1 MKLLRG
7 FKHLDELKQGA
18 AVTIGN
24 FDGVHRGHQALLD
37 NLCQKAARLKLPTL
51 IVFFEP
57 QPSEYFTQSSPPVR
71 LMTRKEKLHYL
82 GRFNIDYVYCLSFNE
97 KLASM
102 THDFFAERF
111 IFSLFKAKYLLIGE
125 DFRFGQGRLGTPQ
138 FLQSLSTR
146 HHCMI
151 ELCPDFVDDSAMRI
165 SSTQIRQ
172 ALSQGNVQQAQQYL
186 GRPYSMYGRVIHGD
200 KRGRLLG
207 VPTANIQIKHRN
219 VALTGVFLVQVQRN
233 PRSHATPRDKRD
245 DVRTGS
251 YWGVANLGCRP
262 TVDGLT
268 QTLEVHLFD
277 FNDSLY
283 DEHLEVFFLERLRME
298 KKFSCIDALITQIH
312 ADRDNAKD
320 ILATRSSSLNYL
332 NIE

>member
-7 FKHLDELKQGA
+7 FTHFGELEQGA

-24 FDGVHRGHQALLD
+24 FDGVHRGHQALLA
-37 NLCQKAARLKLPTL
+37 NLCQKAAHLKLPTL

-57 QPSEYFTQSSPPVR
+57 QPSEYFSQASTPVR
-71 LMTRKEKLHYL
+71 LMTRKEKLRYL
-82 GRFNIDYVYCLSFNE
+82 GRFNIDYVYCLAFNE

-102 THDFFAERF
+102 SHDYFAERF

-125 DFRFGQGRLGTPQ
+125 DFRFGRGRLGTPQ
-138 FLQSLSTR
+138 FLQSLSSTYS
-146 HHCMI
+146 CI
-151 ELCPDFVDDSAMRI
+151 VELCPDFVDDRVMRI

-172 ALSQGNVQQAQQYL
+172 ALGHGDLQQAEQYL
-186 GRPYSMYGRVIHGD
+186 GRPYSIYGRVIHGD

-207 VPTANIQIKHRN
+207 MPTANIHIKHRN

-233 PRSHATPRDKRD
+233 KIE
-245 DVRTGS
+245 S
-251 YWGVANLGCRP
+251 YWGVANLGRRP
-262 TVDGLT
+262 TVDGITL
-268 QTLEVHLFD
+268 TLEVHLFD

-298 KKFSCIDALITQIH
+298 KNFSCIDALITQIH
-312 ADRDNAKD
+312 ADRDSAKD
-320 ILATRSSSLNYL
+320 ILVTRSSSLNYL

>member
-7 FKHLDELKQGA
+7 FTHLSELEQGA

-24 FDGVHRGHQALLD
+24 FDGVHRGHQALLA
-37 NLCQKAARLKLPTL
+37 NLCQKAACLKLPTL

-57 QPSEYFTQSSPPVR
+57 QPSEYFSQTPAPVR
-71 LMTRKEKLHYL
+71 LMTRKEKLRYL
-82 GRFNIDYVYCLSFNE
+82 ARFNIDYVYCLTFNE

-125 DFRFGQGRLGTPQ
+125 DFRFGRGRLGTPQ
-138 FLQSLSTR
+138 FLQSLSIR
-146 HHCMI
+146 HNCII
-151 ELCPDFVDDSAMRI
+151 ELCPDFVDERAMRI
-165 SSTQIRQ
+165 SSTQIRH
-172 ALSQGNVQQAQQYL
+172 ALSQGNLQQAKKHL
-186 GRPYSMYGRVIHGD
+186 GRPYSMSGRVIHGD

-219 VALTGVFLVQVQRN
+219 VSLAGVFLVQAQR
-233 PRSHATPRDKRD
+233 SDMK
-245 DVRTGS
+245 S
-251 YWGVANLGCRP
+251 YWGVANVGLRP
-262 TVDGLT
+262 TVDGAT
-268 QTLEVHLFD
+268 QSLEVHLFD
-277 FNDSLY
+277 FNGSLY
-283 DEHLEVFFLERLRME
+283 DEYLEVFFLERLRME

-320 ILATRSSSLNYL
+320 ILATRLSSLNYL